1 MSKNVT
7 QLDENAIERAST
19 KSQALEVSSESA
31 YNIISNLGIMSALM
45 ASVAFSLILSIS
57 VDEFHTAD
65 IIRLSLKNPSFR
77 LRFAPNSTLNVC
89 QGRYEKAKEEYSPSY
104 PAIEITEK
112 GQGINA
118 GYYFGVATLDFL

>member
-77 LRFAPNSTLNVC
+77 LRFAPNMYTFV
-89 QGRYEKAKEEYSPSY
+89 
-104 PAIEITEK
+104 
-112 GQGINA
+112 
-118 GYYFGVATLDFL
+118 